1 MSWDNPR
8 FIKTPPGYN
17 SAMSEDTEKTQSDS
31 VEVSESKEIFDYDAY
46 ISKHPD
52 FKNLFED
59 CFKSSGLPEEKRD
72 FVKNELIKNLEEK
85 QDFTEN
91 EFKFT
96 VENVIDDFASE
107 YELNQQFTD
116 YSLILNTLIEL
127 NKLDSFQVNILLIIQ
142 NYIPT
147 IKRSRNIKYLTEMI
161 YGECSENLE
170 ILFDYDS
177 CIEKIDSKL
186 SKANSKTLAKI
197 LYGELKTNTR
207 PDVMKTEIKN
217 RLKSMCIN
225 TIGLSSNYTI
235 NELVKRLYLSFTEDD
250 LKLRKDFVNSINKD
264 KVDYNDG
271 ILRDLNKKLPQDEE
285 YIFSLKTHTSLDCSQ
300 QLTLINKKDNI
311 SLYNHGKGEQIITN
325 VRFTIDKSENNMVLI
340 EESENHLNIQI

>member
-1 MSWDNPR
+1 MFIEKIKMQNYRKFTNLSINLNAGINIFVGDN
-8 FIKTPPGYN
+8 
-17 SAMSEDTEKTQSDS
+17 DS
-31 VEVSESKEIFDYDAY
+31 G
-46 ISKHPD
+46 
-52 FKNLFED
+52 
-59 CFKSSGLPEEKRD
+59 KSSVLEAIDLVVNGSIWKLENLGLNNIINIDVINNFLSLPEEEKIFNNLPIM
-72 FVKNELIKNLEEK
+72 FVEL
-85 QDFTEN
+85 
-91 EFKFT
+91 
-96 VENVIDDFASE
+96 
-107 YELNQQFTD
+107 YLN
-116 YSLILNTLIEL
+116 IE
-127 NKLDSFQVNILLIIQ
+127 DSFIQ
-142 NYIPT
+142 LDYEGKN
-147 IKRSRNIKYLTEMI
+147 N
-161 YGECSENLE
+161 SENRNCCGIRLVCKPNNEYINE
-170 ILFDYDS
+170 IMETVKGSNYFPYEYYMCVFDTF
-177 CIEKIDSKL
+177 
-186 SKANSKTLAKI
+186 ANSQ
-197 LYGELKTNTR
+197 YSNR
-207 PDVMKTEIKN
+207 KN